1 MTESDF
7 IWGRYGEE
15 LVYLIDSSP
24 TVAKIPDIML
34 YIQHRKKVSLA
45 GIGIIHRHYNGKWD
59 RVLHVKGKYAGEIP
73 IATGSR
79 TEKWK
84 NEIEKTLVC

>member
-15 LVYLIDSSP
+15 LMYIIDTTP
-24 TVAKIPDIML
+24 TVTTIPDIML
-34 YIQHRKKVSLA
+34 YIQHRKKMSLT
-45 GIGIIHRHYNGKWD
+45 GIGIIHRNFSGNWN
-59 RVLHVKGKYAGEIP
+59 RVLHVKGKYAREIP
-73 IATGSR
+73 IASGSK

-84 NEIEKTLVC
+84 NEIEETLV